1 MNTDCEAKFS
11 TTTAPAQRRP
21 RPERQRAP
29 RRSIVHNGPARK
41 RGLRPLPAGGRVNFE
56 PDHRWERNGRAAG
69 GEHVGMLEQQLELR
83 RPLAECVGLHV
94 EPLAECAGLR
104 VEPLAQRAGRAF
116 DLGEPR
122 MGRAL
127 PGAEPRAHRP
137 DASFDLD
144 EPRIRGGMIG
154 RKVPAQ
160 TLHCG
165 VERGE
170 AVARAALFGRDLG
183 TQCGRRLRG
192 GGARGRD
199 DFCREIAVE
208 LATDAARCSSP
219 EGRPPCLR
227 LRSARYVPPIVIL
240 VQVLMGRNRFRSR
253 RRGAAARRAKAGEPA
268 IHEHERRS
276 RHSACVPRPVV
287 MDSGFA
293 LRAPRNDSSVSRPDR
308 PARAARGAPA
318 PRSRASRSAAPRA
331 A

>member
-29 RRSIVHNGPARK
+29 RRSIVHDGPARK
-41 RGLRPLPAGGRVNFE
+41 RGLRPLPAGGRVYFE

-83 RPLAECVGLHV
+83 RPLAECPGLHV
-94 EPLAECAGLR
+94 EPLA
-104 VEPLAQRAGRAF
+104 QRAAHGSRSPRCRAARPSPRRELRSRRAAHPRRHDRSQGPGADPALRCRARRSGRACRPVR
-116 DLGEPR
+116 PR
-122 MGRAL
+122 SRHAMWPPTPRRRRA
-127 PGAEPRAHRP
+127 R
-137 DASFDLD
+137 S
-144 EPRIRGGMIG
+144 
-154 RKVPAQ
+154 
-160 TLHCG
+160 
-165 VERGE
+165 
-170 AVARAALFGRDLG
+170 
-183 TQCGRRLRG
+183 RRLLPRDSRRACDG
-192 GGARGRD
+192 CGTLFFARR
-199 DFCREIAVE
+199 
-208 LATDAARCSSP
+208 
-219 EGRPPCLR
+219 RPPCLR
-227 LRSARYVPPIVIL
+227 LRSARYVRPIVIL